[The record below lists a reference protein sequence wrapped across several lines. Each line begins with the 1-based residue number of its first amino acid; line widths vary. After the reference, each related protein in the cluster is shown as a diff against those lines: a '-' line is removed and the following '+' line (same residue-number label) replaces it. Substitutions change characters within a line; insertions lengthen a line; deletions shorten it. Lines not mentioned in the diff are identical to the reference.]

1 MFEARTYLAAAAGV
15 ATRGDASISQQKL
28 GSERQHVL
36 LGQCLEFTRDIVQ
49 IGRQF
54 SITIKLGNEFNF
66 DFRNIIELEL
76 PSMMK
81 QKKKPSPFTVKWN
94 QLRMKTF
101 IDKKK
106 ISVMENSPSVDADD
120 TQDVTLAHKE
130 VLGASTFKCDQ
141 CDFNTK
147 TSFGLKL
154 HVSKQHK
161 ISQLDGEPEVV
172 SNELSDKHAEY
183 EDQVILSMKDN
194 GFSKL
199 EMLDPDEPP
208 PSEVVHPRLGIGRNP
223 RVMICPEY

>member
-1 MFEARTYLAAAAGV
+1 M

-81 QKKKPSPFTVKWN
+81 QKKKPSPSTVKRN
-94 QLRMKTF
+94 QLRMKTS

-106 ISVMENSPSVDADD
+106 ALVIKTSSTVDADD
-120 TQDVTLAHKE
+120 TQDVN
-130 VLGASTFKCDQ
+130 F
-141 CDFNTK
+141 
-147 TSFGLKL
+147 
-154 HVSKQHK
+154 
-161 ISQLDGEPEVV
+161 
-172 SNELSDKHAEY
+172 SNSDDLLCKHI
-183 EDQVILSMKDN
+183 QV
-194 GFSKL
+194 
-199 EMLDPDEPP
+199 
-208 PSEVVHPRLGIGRNP
+208 
-223 RVMICPEY
+223 